1 MRGRAEL
8 NGKTSRAGALSR
20 GEAFRPCRVPSSPR
34 RNLTPRPE
42 YAPPSART
50 SEHGRQPVGANAAET
65 PGRTEVAEVPE
76 VPEESR
82 QPAGAPAKP
91 ASVLRSGAVM
101 AAGSVVSRAT
111 GFVRS
116 AVVVAALGTGLTAD
130 GYAVANTV
138 PNILYIL
145 LIGGALN
152 AVFVPELVRAAKE
165 HADGGA
171 AYTDRLLTL
180 CTVGLLALTALAVA
194 AAPLIVGVYTDYEGR
209 QAELTIA
216 LARYC
221 LPQILFYGLFT
232 LLGQVLNARGRF
244 GAMMWTPVLNN
255 VVIIGV
261 FGLYIAVAASSDGA
275 LSDTDAHLLGW
286 GTTAGIAVQTLA
298 LIPALRAAKFRWR
311 PRFDWRG
318 SGLTRPVRAAGW
330 LVLLVLTNQLAY
342 WVVTRLSTAAGQHAA
357 DQNVAGGAGYTAYS
371 YAYQLW
377 VVPQG
382 IITVSLVTALM
393 PRMSRAAADGDLA
406 GVRRDVAYA
415 LRTSAAAVVPAATAL
430 LVLAPWVIGSVFGY
444 GRATDAD
451 VTVMAGM
458 MAAFAPGLLAFSGQ
472 YVLSRGFYAMSDTRT
487 PFLLNLVIA
496 AVQAGLS
503 VAAYVLLPARWAVT
517 GMAGASTVA
526 FFAGFAVTGYVL
538 SRRLSGPGAASLLRS
553 PTLGAHARLIAACLP
568 AGALAYG
575 AARAAEGAG
584 DVAAAGAGTL
594 TLLLG
599 VVLLARPFGIGEI
612 TTMVAAGRAR
622 LRRR

>member
-1 MRGRAEL
+1 MGVTAEPEEAGTPDGARIPDGPGKPDGGGVRDGAGNPDGARNPDGTGRSEGTGVRDGSG
-8 NGKTSRAGALSR
+8 N
-20 GEAFRPCRVPSSPR
+20 
-34 RNLTPRPE
+34 PRPE
-42 YAPPSART
+42 EAATTESGASGEPRPAAAAPRS
-50 SEHGRQPVGANAAET
+50 
-65 PGRTEVAEVPE
+65 
-76 VPEESR
+76 
-82 QPAGAPAKP
+82 

-116 AVVVAALGTGLTAD
+116 AVVVAALGTAMTAD
-130 GYAVANTV
+130 GYTVANTV

-165 HADGGA
+165 HADGGV

-194 AAPLIVGVYTDYEGR
+194 AAPLIVGLYTDYDGR

-232 LLGQVLNARGRF
+232 LLGQVLNARNRF

-261 FGLYIAVAASSDGA
+261 FGLYIAVAADSDGT
-275 LSDTDAHLLGW
+275 LSDAHAHLLGW

-298 LIPALRAAKFRWR
+298 LIPALRGAGFRWR

-318 SGLTRPVRAAGW
+318 SGLTRPMRSVGW

-342 WVVTRLSTAAGQHAA
+342 WVVTRLSTTTQRLA
-357 DQNVAGGAGYTAYS
+357 DEQGVAGGVGYTAYS

-406 GVRRDVAYA
+406 GVRRDVGYA
-415 LRTSAAAVVPAATAL
+415 LRASAAVIVPAATAF
-430 LVLAPWVIGSVFGY
+430 LVLAPWVIGSVYGY

-451 VTVMAGM
+451 ITVMAGIM
-458 MAAFAPGLLAFSGQ
+458 MAFAPGLVAFSGQ

-487 PFLLNLVIA
+487 PFLLNLVVA
-496 AVQAGLS
+496 AVNAGLS
-503 VAAYVLLPARWAVT
+503 AAAFWVLPARWAVT
-517 GMAGASTVA
+517 GMAAASTVA
-526 FFAGFAVTGYVL
+526 FCTGFAVTAYVL
-538 SRRLSGPGAASLLRS
+538 SRRVSATGPGRLLRS
-553 PTLGAHARLIAACLP
+553 PTLGAHLRLIAACLP

-594 TLLLG
+594 VLLLT
-599 VVLLARPFGIGEI
+599 VVLLARLLRIAEI
-612 TTMVAAGRAR
+612 TAMVDAGRAR
-622 LRRR
+622 LRR

>member
-1 MRGRAEL
+1 MSATVDSTTG
-8 NGKTSRAGALSR
+8 
-20 GEAFRPCRVPSSPR
+20 
-34 RNLTPRPE
+34 
-42 YAPPSART
+42 PPVRS
-50 SEHGRQPVGANAAET
+50 
-65 PGRTEVAEVPE
+65 
-76 VPEESR
+76 
-82 QPAGAPAKP
+82 

-130 GYAVANTV
+130 GYTVANTV

-194 AAPLIVGVYTDYEGR
+194 AAPLVVGFYTDYDGR
-209 QAELTIA
+209 QAELTVA

-255 VVIIGV
+255 IVIIGV
-261 FGLYIAVAASSDGA
+261 FGLYIGVAADSDGT
-275 LSDTDAHLLGW
+275 LSNTDAHLLGW

-298 LIPALRAAKFRWR
+298 LIPALRAARFRWR

-342 WVVTRLSTAAGQHAA
+342 WVVTRLSTATGQHASE
-357 DQNVAGGAGYTAYS
+357 QGVAGGAGYTAYS

-415 LRTSAAAVVPAATAL
+415 LRTSAAVVVPAATAL

-444 GRATDAD
+444 GRTTAAD
-451 VTVMAGM
+451 ITVMAGIM
-458 MAAFAPGLLAFSGQ
+458 MAFAPGLIAFSGQ

-496 AVQAGLS
+496 AVQAGLTA
-503 VAAYVLLPARWAVT
+503 AAYLLLPARWAVT
-517 GMAGASTVA
+517 GMAGASTAA

-538 SRRLSGPGAASLLRS
+538 SRRLSGPGAASPLRS
-553 PTLGAHARLIAACLP
+553 PTLGAHVRLIAACLP

-584 DVAAAGAGTL
+584 DMAAAGAGTL
-594 TLLLG
+594 TLLLV

-612 TTMVAAGRAR
+612 TGMVTAGRAR
-622 LRRR
+622 LRR

>member
-1 MRGRAEL
+1 MSATVDSTTG
-8 NGKTSRAGALSR
+8 
-20 GEAFRPCRVPSSPR
+20 
-34 RNLTPRPE
+34 
-42 YAPPSART
+42 PPVRS
-50 SEHGRQPVGANAAET
+50 
-65 PGRTEVAEVPE
+65 
-76 VPEESR
+76 
-82 QPAGAPAKP
+82 

-116 AVVVAALGTGLTAD
+116 AVVVAALGTSLTAD
-130 GYAVANTV
+130 GYTVANTV

-180 CTVGLLALTALAVA
+180 CTVGLLALTGFAVA
-194 AAPLIVGVYTDYEGR
+194 AAPLIVGVYTDYDGR
-209 QAELTIA
+209 QAELTVA

-232 LLGQVLNARGRF
+232 LLGQVLGARGRF

-261 FGLYIAVAASSDGA
+261 FGLYIGVAADSDGT
-275 LSDTDAHLLGW
+275 LSNADAHLLGW

-298 LIPALRAAKFRWR
+298 LIPALRAARFRWR

-342 WVVTRLSTAAGQHAA
+342 WVVTRLSTASGQRAVE
-357 DQNVAGGAGYTAYS
+357 QGVAGGAGYTAYS

-415 LRTSAAAVVPAATAL
+415 LRTSAAVVVPAATVL

-458 MAAFAPGLLAFSGQ
+458 MAAFAPGLIAFSGQ

-503 VAAYVLLPARWAVT
+503 AAAYLLLPARWAVT

-538 SRRLSGPGAASLLRS
+538 SRRLSGPGAGSPLRS
-553 PTLGAHARLIAACLP
+553 PTLGAHVRLIAACLP
-568 AGALAYG
+568 AGAVAYG

-584 DVAAAGAGTL
+584 DMAAAGAGTV
-594 TLLLG
+594 TLLLV

-612 TTMVAAGRAR
+612 TAMVAAGRAR
-622 LRRR
+622 LRR

>member
-1 MRGRAEL
+1 MSATVDSTTG
-8 NGKTSRAGALSR
+8 
-20 GEAFRPCRVPSSPR
+20 
-34 RNLTPRPE
+34 
-42 YAPPSART
+42 PPAR
-50 SEHGRQPVGANAAET
+50 S
-65 PGRTEVAEVPE
+65 
-76 VPEESR
+76 
-82 QPAGAPAKP
+82 

-180 CTVGLLALTALAVA
+180 CAVGLLALTGFAVA
-194 AAPLIVGVYTDYEGR
+194 AAPLIVGVYTDYDGR
-209 QAELTIA
+209 QAELTVA

-221 LPQILFYGLFT
+221 LPQILFYGLFA

-255 VVIIGV
+255 IVIIGV
-261 FGLYIAVAASSDGA
+261 FGLYIGVAADSDGA
-275 LSDTDAHLLGW
+275 LSNADAHLLGW
-286 GTTAGIAVQTLA
+286 GTTAGITVQTLA
-298 LIPALRAAKFRWR
+298 LIPALRAARFRWR

-342 WVVTRLSTAAGQHAA
+342 WVVTRLSTATGPRAVEQG
-357 DQNVAGGAGYTAYS
+357 VAGGAGYTAYS

-415 LRTSAAAVVPAATAL
+415 LRTSAAVVVPAATAL

-444 GRATDAD
+444 GRTTAAD
-451 VTVMAGM
+451 ITVMAGIM
-458 MAAFAPGLLAFSGQ
+458 MAFAPGLIAFSGQ

-496 AVQAGLS
+496 AVQAGLTA
-503 VAAYVLLPARWAVT
+503 AAYLLLPARWAVT
-517 GMAGASTVA
+517 GMAGASAVG
-526 FFAGFAVTGYVL
+526 FCAGFAVTGYVL
-538 SRRLSGPGAASLLRS
+538 SRRLSGPGAASPLRS
-553 PTLGAHARLIAACLP
+553 PTLGAHVRLIAACLP

-575 AARAAEGAG
+575 AARAVEGAG
-584 DVAAAGAGTL
+584 DLAATGAGTL
-594 TLLLG
+594 TLLLV
-599 VVLLARPFGIGEI
+599 VVLLARPFGLGEI
-612 TTMVAAGRAR
+612 TGMVTAGRTR
-622 LRRR
+622 LRR